1 MEYDIDLLKKET
13 IKSFVNGASI
23 GSIQKNMVNMEL
35 YV

>member
-13 IKSFVNGASI
+13 IKSFVNGAST
-23 GSIQKNMVNMEL
+23 GRSEKNKANMEW